1 MTSRVRSTLRDG
13 VIVARAL
20 AITAVFHAAI
30 PSLLLAQQG
39 PPIGA
44 IEGRITEA
52 GSGRPLPAAQVI
64 IAGTTIGAAT
74 NESGSY
80 RIANAPARQVE
91 LRVRLIG
98 FAPISKTVVV
108 AAGQTARADF
118 EISVSALQ
126 LEQVVVTGSGQQV
139 EVKKLGNT
147 VAVIQPPAN
156 APISDVSSM
165 LTAREPGLSAIS
177 GSGLTGEGA
186 RIRIRG
192 NASLTQSNE
201 PVFFIDGVRMN
212 SGGTMTSR
220 IDDIDPNSIERIE
233 VLKGAAAATLYGTEA
248 SNGVVQIFT
257 KKGSSGAPKWN
268 IQLEQEA
275 ITFPDRLEPNA
286 GYARTQA
293 HADSLATYWQRPG
306 LRPFQVFE
314 VPIFKDF
321 LTETGN
327 ATSLSGSVSGG
338 ASMVTYFA
346 SGRYQDEDGA
356 IGGEDL
362 GPARDGV
369 KRIQTGLNVS
379 LVPFN
384 SLRLGFR
391 NSYYNIQG
399 ERPGDIIGNSIYG
412 AFALS
417 QYARPEVANCNKSSY
432 VAPGKCTGPGNPFG
446 NQAFMTLRES
456 MQQTAEETISRY
468 NGAFNASY
476 SPFSELNADVTV
488 GYDITNRRNLAFSPY
503 RYDVDEFT
511 TNNPEGSRSIGSSQ
525 NRVLTLDGKLAWNR
539 PITSDLTS
547 GLVVG
552 VQVFNDRGEA
562 STSSAL
568 DLPGPGVEVVGA
580 GGRNIANTET
590 FATGIS
596 GGYFAQEQLGF
607 KDWMFLTLG
616 GRYDFASAFGEESPG
631 VFYPKASLSVVPSDL
646 GGWSSPFGVNTLR
659 LRFAVGQSGKAPGGF
674 DKFTTFAPLRAETG
688 PGLTPSQL
696 GNQNLEPEVTTE
708 IEGGF
713 DVGLLGDR
721 LSFNGTAWSRKVKDL
736 LIDQQF
742 APSGGFRNTQ
752 IANIGEMEGNGYEAG
767 VRAFVFNAPRLG
779 VELFAN
785 AAYLKQTITSL
796 GADPSR
802 FIKVDPSYVRHLVY
816 LRRGAPLGSLYA
828 PRLASSC
835 PGGGTTPGTNVA
847 GGAIACFGPDQLP
860 INLNNNGRAATKAEL
875 LAYLAQSRDLKTS
888 AVQNALR
895 PLLADYDGSGR
906 LLEQKVGDIIP
917 DWSGSFGGSATMFRN
932 WRAQM
937 LFEWR
942 TGFQLANLTDAFRSS
957 QHATI
962 GSNTRGYAE
971 VEAILANPAS
981 TAEQRLAAA
990 ETYITKYRRL
1000 LEPGLSEVQDGDF
1013 LRLREVALTYS
1024 APIVVARKMRASSLT
1039 ITAAG
1044 RNLWLATKYQG
1055 ADPELS
1061 YAGRQ
1066 PGGGTLANFR
1076 DASEAFGLPVPR
1088 RFSLQVN
1095 FGF

>member
-1 MTSRVRSTLRDG
+1 MTSRVRSTLRVG
-13 VIVARAL
+13 ATAARAL
-20 AITAVFHAAI
+20 AITVVIHASTA
-30 PSLLLAQQG
+30 SLVAQQ
-39 PPIGA
+39 PATGA

-52 GSGRPLPAAQVI
+52 GSGRPLPAAQVVV
-64 IAGTTIGAAT
+64 AGTTIGAAT
-74 NESGSY
+74 NENGSY

-108 AAGQTARADF
+108 AAGQTTRADF
-118 EISVSALQ
+118 AIQASALQ

-156 APISDVSSM
+156 APISDVSSL

-275 ITFPDRLEPNA
+275 ITFPDRLAPNA

-293 HADSLATYWQRPG
+293 QADSLATYWRQPG
-306 LRPFQVFE
+306 LRAFQVFE
-314 VPIFKDF
+314 VPIFQDF
-321 LTETGN
+321 LTETGA
-327 ATSLSGSVSGG
+327 ATSISGSVSGG
-338 ASMVTYFA
+338 ASAVTYFA

-356 IGGEDL
+356 IGGESL

-369 KRIQTGLNVS
+369 KRIQTGLNMTI
-379 LVPFN
+379 VPFN
-384 SLRLGFR
+384 ALRLGIR
-391 NSYYNIQG
+391 TSYYNIQS

-417 QYARPEVANCNKSSY
+417 QYARPEAANCNKSTY
-432 VAPGKCTGPGNPFG
+432 VAPGKCSGPGNPFG
-446 NQAFMTLRES
+446 NQAFATMREA
-456 MQQTAEETISRY
+456 MQQVTEETVSRY
-468 NGAFNASY
+468 NGAFSASY
-476 SPFSELNADVTV
+476 FPIAELNADVTV
-488 GYDITNRRNLAFSPY
+488 GYDITNRRNLGFAYY
-503 RYDVDEFT
+503 RWDVDEFV
-511 TNNPEGSRSIGSSQ
+511 TNNPEGSRAVGSSQ

-539 PITSDLTS
+539 PIMSDLTS
-547 GLVVG
+547 GLVLG
-552 VQVFNDRGEA
+552 VQVFNDRGETQ
-562 STSSAL
+562 SGSAL

-580 GGRNIANTET
+580 GGRSISTAES

-596 GGYFAQEQLGF
+596 GGYFAQEQLGW
-607 KDWMFLTLG
+607 KDWVFLTLG

-646 GGWSSPFGVNTLR
+646 DAWSQPLGINTLR
-659 LRFAVGQSGKAPGGF
+659 LRFAMGQSGRAPGGF

-688 PGLTPSQL
+688 AGLAPSQL
-696 GNQNLEPEVTTE
+696 GNQSLEPEIATE

-713 DVGLLGDR
+713 EMGLFADR
-721 LSFNGTAWSRKVKDL
+721 LGLNATIWSRKVKDL

-752 IANIGEMEGNGYEAG
+752 IANIGEMEGNGYEVGA
-767 VRAFVFNAPRLG
+767 RAFAFNSPRLG

-796 GADPSR
+796 GPDLAR

-816 LRRGAPLGSLYA
+816 LRRGDPLGSLYA
-828 PRLASSC
+828 PRLATVC
-835 PGGGTTPGTNVA
+835 PGGGTTPGKNA
-847 GGAIACFGPDQLP
+847 SGGNIACYGPDQLP

-875 LAYLAQSRDLKTS
+875 LAYLSQARDLKTS

-917 DWSGSFGGSATMFRN
+917 DWTGSFGGSATMFRN
-932 WRAQM
+932 WRAQVLM
-937 LFEWR
+937 EWR

-971 VEAILANPAS
+971 VEAILNNPAS
-981 TAEQRLAAA
+981 TADQRLAAA
-990 ETYITKYRRL
+990 ETYIKNYRRL

-1024 APIVVARKMRASSLT
+1024 APRAIAQKVRATSLT

-1044 RNLWLATKYQG
+1044 RNLWLATKYDG

-1095 FGF
+1095 LGF

>member
-1 MTSRVRSTLRDG
+1 MTSRVRSTCRAS
-13 VIVARAL
+13 IAAAHAL
-20 AITAVFHAAI
+20 AVASMMVLGGTRL
-30 PSLLLAQQG
+30 SAQQ
-39 PPIGA
+39 PPTGA
-44 IEGRITEA
+44 IEGRVTEA
-52 GSGRPLPAAQVI
+52 GTGRPLGAAQVVV
-64 IAGTTIGAAT
+64 AGTTVGAAT
-74 NESGSY
+74 NDAGNY

-98 FAPISKTVVV
+98 FAPLSKTVVV
-108 AAGQTARADF
+108 TAGQTVRADF
-118 EISVSALQ
+118 QVQVSALQ
-126 LEQVVVTGSGQQV
+126 LEQIVVTGSGQQV

-156 APISDVSSM
+156 APISDVSSL
-165 LTAREPGLSAIS
+165 LTAREPGLSAIA
-177 GSGLTGEGA
+177 GSGLSGEGA

-248 SNGVVQIFT
+248 SNGVIQIFT
-257 KKGSSGAPKWN
+257 KKGTMGAPKWTV
-268 IQLEQEA
+268 QVDQEA
-275 ITFPDRLEPNA
+275 IAFPDRLAPNA
-286 GYARTQA
+286 GYARSQA
-293 HADSLATYWQRPG
+293 QADSLSTYWRQPG
-306 LRPFQVFE
+306 LKAFQVFE
-314 VPIFKDF
+314 VPIFKDY
-321 LTETGN
+321 LTETGS
-327 ATSLSGSVSGG
+327 ATSVSGSVSGG
-338 ASMVTYFA
+338 ASMVNYFA

-356 IGGEDL
+356 IGGEDF

-369 KRIQTGLNVS
+369 KRIQSGLNLS

-384 SLRLGFR
+384 SLRLGVR
-391 NSYYNIQG
+391 NSYYNIKS

-417 QYARPEVANCNKSSY
+417 QYARPELANCNKSTY
-432 VAPGKCTGPGNPFG
+432 VAPGKCSGPGNPFG
-446 NQAFMTLRES
+446 NQAFMTMREA
-456 MQQTAEETISRY
+456 MQQVAEETVSRY
-468 NGAFNASY
+468 NGAFSATY
-476 SPFSELNADVTV
+476 SPFSELNADVTL
-488 GYDITNRRNLAFSPY
+488 GYDITNRRNFTFSYY

-511 TNNPEGSRSIGSSQ
+511 TNNPEGSRAIGSSQ
-525 NRVLTLDGKLAWNR
+525 NRVLTLDSKLAWNR
-539 PITSDLTS
+539 PITSSLTS

-552 VQVFNDRGEA
+552 VQVFNDRGET
-562 STSSAL
+562 STGSAL
-568 DLPGPGVEVVGA
+568 DLPGPGIEVVGA
-580 GGRNIANTET
+580 GGRSIATSET

-596 GGYFAQEQLGF
+596 GGYFAQEQLGYH
-607 KDWMFLTLG
+607 DWVFLTLG

-646 GGWSSPFGVNTLR
+646 GGWSSPFGINTLR
-659 LRFAVGQSGKAPGGF
+659 LRFAMGQSGRAPGGF

-688 PGLTPSQL
+688 AGLAPSQL
-696 GNQNLEPEVTTE
+696 GNQSLEPEISTE

-713 DVGLLGDR
+713 EMGLFADR
-721 LSFNGTAWSRKVKDL
+721 LGINATIWSRTVKDL

-742 APSGGFRNTQ
+742 APSGGFRNAQ
-752 IANIGEMEGNGYEAG
+752 IANIGQMEGSGYEFGA
-767 VRAFVFNAPRLG
+767 RAFVLSTPRIG

-796 GADPSR
+796 GPDLTR
-802 FIKVDPSYVRHLVY
+802 FIKVDPGYIRHLVY
-816 LRRGAPLGSLYA
+816 LRRGDPLGSLYA
-828 PRLASSC
+828 PRLASAC
-835 PGGGTTPGTNVA
+835 PGGGTTPGNNPAGKAVA
-847 GGAIACFGPDQLP
+847 CYGPNEVP

-875 LAYLAQSRDLKTS
+875 LAYLAQARDLKTS

-895 PLLADYDGSGR
+895 PLLADYDGTGR

-917 DWSGSFGGSATMFRN
+917 DWTGSFGGTATMFRN
-932 WRAQM
+932 WRAQA

-962 GSNTRGYAE
+962 GSNTRGYSE
-971 VEAILANPAS
+971 IEATLVNPAS

-990 ETYITKYRRL
+990 ETYIKQYRRL
-1000 LEPGLSEVQDGDF
+1000 LEPGLSEIQDGDF
-1013 LRLREVALTYS
+1013 VRLRELALTYT
-1024 APIVVARKMRASSLT
+1024 APARIASRVRASSLA

-1044 RNLWLATKYQG
+1044 RNLWLATKYDG

-1088 RFSLQVN
+1088 RFSLQIN
-1095 FGF
+1095 LGF

>member
-1 MTSRVRSTLRDG
+1 MTSRVRSTLRVG
-13 VIVARAL
+13 ATAARAL
-20 AITAVFHAAI
+20 AITVVIHASTA
-30 PSLLLAQQG
+30 SLVAQQ
-39 PPIGA
+39 PATGA

-52 GSGRPLPAAQVI
+52 GSGRPLPAAQVVV
-64 IAGTTIGAAT
+64 AGTTIGAAT
-74 NESGSY
+74 NENGSY

-108 AAGQTARADF
+108 AAGQTTRADF
-118 EISVSALQ
+118 AIQASALQ

-156 APISDVSSM
+156 APISDVSSL

-275 ITFPDRLEPNA
+275 ITFPDRLAPNA

-293 HADSLATYWQRPG
+293 QADSLATYWRQPG
-306 LRPFQVFE
+306 LRAFQVFE
-314 VPIFKDF
+314 VPIFQDF
-321 LTETGN
+321 LTETGA
-327 ATSLSGSVSGG
+327 ATSISGSVSGG
-338 ASMVTYFA
+338 ASAVTYFA

-356 IGGEDL
+356 IGGESL

-369 KRIQTGLNVS
+369 KRIQTGLNMTI
-379 LVPFN
+379 VPFN
-384 SLRLGFR
+384 ALRLGIR
-391 NSYYNIQG
+391 NSYYNIQS

-417 QYARPEVANCNKSSY
+417 QYARPEAANCNKSTY
-432 VAPGKCTGPGNPFG
+432 VAPGKCSGPGNPFG
-446 NQAFMTLRES
+446 NQAFATMREA
-456 MQQTAEETISRY
+456 MQQVTEETVSRY
-468 NGAFNASY
+468 NGAFSASY
-476 SPFSELNADVTV
+476 FPIAELNADVTV
-488 GYDITNRRNLAFSPY
+488 GYDITNRRNLGFAYY
-503 RYDVDEFT
+503 RWDVDEFV
-511 TNNPEGSRSIGSSQ
+511 TNNPEGSRAVGSSQ

-539 PITSDLTS
+539 PIMSDLTS
-547 GLVVG
+547 GLVLG
-552 VQVFNDRGEA
+552 VQVFNDRGETQ
-562 STSSAL
+562 SGSAL

-580 GGRNIANTET
+580 GGRSISTAES

-596 GGYFAQEQLGF
+596 GGYFAQEQLGW
-607 KDWMFLTLG
+607 KDWVFLTLG

-646 GGWSSPFGVNTLR
+646 DAWSQPLGINTLR
-659 LRFAVGQSGKAPGGF
+659 LRFAMGQSGRAPGGF

-688 PGLTPSQL
+688 AGLAPSQL
-696 GNQNLEPEVTTE
+696 GNQSLEPEIATE

-713 DVGLLGDR
+713 EMGLFADR
-721 LSFNGTAWSRKVKDL
+721 LGLNATIWSRKVKDL

-752 IANIGEMEGNGYEAG
+752 IANIGEMEGNGYEVGA
-767 VRAFVFNAPRLG
+767 RAFAFNSPRLG

-796 GADPSR
+796 GPDLAR

-816 LRRGAPLGSLYA
+816 LRRGDPLGSLYA
-828 PRLASSC
+828 PRLATVC
-835 PGGGTTPGTNVA
+835 PGGGTTPGKNA
-847 GGAIACFGPDQLP
+847 SGGNIACYGPDQLP

-875 LAYLAQSRDLKTS
+875 LAYLSQARDLKTS

-917 DWSGSFGGSATMFRN
+917 DWTGSFGGSATMFRN
-932 WRAQM
+932 WRAQVLM
-937 LFEWR
+937 EWR

-971 VEAILANPAS
+971 VEAILNNPAS
-981 TAEQRLAAA
+981 TADQRLAAA
-990 ETYITKYRRL
+990 ETYIKNYRRL

-1024 APIVVARKMRASSLT
+1024 APRAIAQKVRATSLT
-1039 ITAAG
+1039 VTAAG
-1044 RNLWLATKYQG
+1044 RNLWLATKYDG

-1095 FGF
+1095 LGF

>member
-1 MTSRVRSTLRDG
+1 MTSRVRSTLRVG
-13 VIVARAL
+13 VSAARAL
-20 AITAVFHAAI
+20 AITVAIHASAT
-30 PSLLLAQQG
+30 SLAAQQ
-39 PPIGA
+39 PATGA
-44 IEGRITEA
+44 VEGRITEV

-64 IAGTTIGAAT
+64 VAGTTVGAAT
-74 NESGSY
+74 NESGAY

-98 FAPISKTVVV
+98 YAPISKTVIVS
-108 AAGQTARADF
+108 AGQTTRADF
-118 EISVSALQ
+118 EIQVSALQ
-126 LEQVVVTGSGQQV
+126 LEQIVVTGSGQQV

-156 APISDVSSM
+156 APISDVSSL
-165 LTAREPGLSAIS
+165 LTAREPGLSAIA

-220 IDDIDPNSIERIE
+220 IDDIDPLSIERIE

-257 KKGSSGAPKWN
+257 KKGSMGTPKWN
-268 IQLEQEA
+268 VQVEREA
-275 ITFPDRLEPNA
+275 ITFPDRLAPNA

-293 HADSLATYWQRPG
+293 QADSLATYWRQPG
-306 LRPFQVFE
+306 LRAFQVFE
-314 VPIFKDF
+314 VPIFNDY
-321 LTETGN
+321 LTETGA
-327 ATSLSGSVSGG
+327 ATTVSGSVSGG
-338 ASMVTYFA
+338 ASILTYFA

-356 IGGEDL
+356 IGGEAF
-362 GPARDGV
+362 GPASDGV
-369 KRIQTGLNVS
+369 KRIQTGLNLA

-384 SLRLGFR
+384 SLRLGIR
-391 NSYYNIQG
+391 NSYYNIQA
-399 ERPGDIIGNSIYG
+399 ERPSDIIGNSIYG

-417 QYARPEVANCNKSSY
+417 QYARPEAANCNKSTY
-432 VAPGKCTGPGNPFG
+432 VAPGKCSGPGNPFG
-446 NQAFMTLRES
+446 NQAFMTMRES
-456 MQQTAEETISRY
+456 MQQVTEETVSRY
-468 NGAFNASY
+468 NGAFNATY
-476 SPFSELNADVTV
+476 SPLSELNAELTL
-488 GYDITNRRNLAFSPY
+488 GYDITNRRNFSFSYY
-503 RYDVDEFT
+503 RYDIDEFT
-511 TNNPEGSRSIGSSQ
+511 TNNPEGSRSVGSAQ

-539 PITSDLTS
+539 PITSALSS
-547 GLVVG
+547 GLVLG
-552 VQVFNDRGEA
+552 VQVFNDRGE
-562 STSSAL
+562 TQTGSAF
-568 DLPGPGVEVVGA
+568 DLPGPGIEVVGA
-580 GGRNIANTET
+580 GGRNISTGES

-596 GGYFAQEQLGF
+596 GGYFAQEQLGW
-607 KDWMFLTLG
+607 KDWVFLTLG

-646 GGWSSPFGVNTLR
+646 GGWQSPLGINTLR
-659 LRFAVGQSGKAPGGF
+659 VRFAVGQSGREPGGF

-688 PGLTPSQL
+688 AGLAPSQL
-696 GNQNLEPEVTTE
+696 GNQSLEPEIATE

-713 DVGLLGDR
+713 EMGLFSDR
-721 LSFNGTAWSRKVKDL
+721 LGLNATIWSRKVKDL

-752 IANIGEMEGNGYEAG
+752 IANIGEMEGNGYEIGA
-767 VRAFVFNAPRLG
+767 RAFVLNSARVG

-796 GADPSR
+796 GPDPTR
-802 FIKVDPSYVRHLVY
+802 FIKVDPGYVRHLVY
-816 LRRGAPLGSLYA
+816 LRRGDPLGSLYA
-828 PRLASSC
+828 PRLASVC
-835 PGGGTTPGTNVA
+835 PGGGTTPGKNA
-847 GGAIACFGPDQLP
+847 SGGNIACYGPGQLP
-860 INLNNNGRAATKAEL
+860 INLNNNGRAATEAEL
-875 LAYLAQSRDLKTS
+875 LAYLSQARDLKTS

-917 DWSGSFGGSATMFRN
+917 DWAGSFGGSATMFRN
-932 WRAQM
+932 WRAQVLM
-937 LFEWR
+937 EWR

-981 TAEQRLAAA
+981 TPDQRLAAA
-990 ETYITKYRRL
+990 ETYIKQYRRL

-1024 APIVVARKMRASSLT
+1024 APREFASRMRASSLT

-1044 RNLWLATKYQG
+1044 RNLWLATKYDG

-1088 RFSLQVN
+1088 RFSLQLNV
-1095 FGF
+1095 GF